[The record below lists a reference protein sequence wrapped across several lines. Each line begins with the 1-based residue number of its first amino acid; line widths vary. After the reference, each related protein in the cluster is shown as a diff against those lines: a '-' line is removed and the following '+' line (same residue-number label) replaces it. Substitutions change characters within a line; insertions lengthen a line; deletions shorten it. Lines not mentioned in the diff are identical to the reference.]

1 MFSQTT
7 SSFIIVECCIK
18 EEIDTKKETEGEKKR
33 KRQCGKLNTT
43 REGRT
48 CVDPFPVFVFFF

>member
-18 EEIDTKKETEGEKKR
+18 EEIDTKKETEGEKK
-33 KRQCGKLNTT
+33 GKGSVGN
-43 REGRT
+43 
-48 CVDPFPVFVFFF
+48 